1 MSERL
6 VDELKRADVQ
16 FQDHALSWN
25 TEKLSEFQFED
36 VKVNV
41 FHFNDQHQRF
51 FLKRFIEEGSAEQDA
66 GPARSGAERE
76 LMIYQCL
83 QDAGFQTIKPAAVYA
98 YASDN
103 TPAGSLFL
111 SYDFL
116 QGRPDILLGADYVIR
131 HPDRKR
137 EFFVRYTA
145 LINHLIDQGFV
156 HLDIHL
162 DNFFTDGQQFWLV
175 DVEHIRINPG
185 LRFVHHMY
193 FRIAENIVFDKEKL
207 GLDDTGIQFFIDQL
221 IEQGTYRKRSIL
233 WALRFWHALRLPTRV
248 ANMFKRNTRVNS
260 VRQLFRLP
268 PFLRFY
274 AQ

>member
-16 FQDHALSWN
+16 FQDHALSWDA
-25 TEKLSEFQFED
+25 EKLTGFQFED

-51 FLKRFIEEGSAEQDA
+51 FLKRFVEDGSVEQDA

-76 LMIYQCL
+76 LMIYQRL
-83 QDAGFQTIKPAAVYA
+83 QEAGFQTIKPAAVYA
-98 YASDN
+98 YEAAS

-116 QGRPDILLGADYVIR
+116 QGRSDILLGADYVIR

-137 EFFVRYTA
+137 EFFIRYTA
-145 LINHLIDQGFV
+145 LINHLIDRGFV

-162 DNFFTDGQQFWLV
+162 DNFFTDGQKFWLV

-207 GLDDTGIQFFIDQL
+207 HLDDQDIQFFIDQL
-221 IEQGTYRKRSIL
+221 IEQGAYRKRSIL
-233 WALRFWHALRLPTRV
+233 WALRFWHALRLPARM
-248 ANMFKRNTRVNS
+248 ANLCKRNTRIRS
-260 VRQLFRLP
+260 VGQLFRLP

>member
-1 MSERL
+1 MSEGL
-6 VDELKRADVQ
+6 IDELKRADMQ

-25 TEKLSEFQFED
+25 SEKLTEFQFED

-41 FHFNDQHQRF
+41 FRFNDQNERF
-51 FLKRFIEEGSAEQDA
+51 FLKRFVEEGSVDQDA

-76 LMIYQCL
+76 LMSYQRL

-98 YASDN
+98 YPAHN

-131 HPDRKR
+131 YPERKR

-145 LINHLIDQGFV
+145 LINHLIARGFV

-185 LRFVHHMY
+185 LRFVHHIY

-207 GLDDTGIQFFIDQL
+207 RLDEGDIQYFIDQL
-221 IEQGTYRKRSIL
+221 IKQGAYRKRSIL
-233 WALRFWHALRLPTRV
+233 WALRFWHALRLPSRM
-248 ANMFKRNTRVNS
+248 ANLLKRNAQQKS
-260 VRQLFRLP
+260 IIQLFRLP
-268 PFLRFY
+268 SFLRFY

>member
-1 MSERL
+1 MSKRL
-6 VDELKRADVQ
+6 VDELKRAGIQ
-16 FQDHALSWN
+16 FQDQALNWN

-36 VKVNV
+36 VKINV
-41 FHFNDQHQRF
+41 FHFNDLHQRF
-51 FLKRFIEEGSAEQDA
+51 FLKRFVEQGSVEQDA

-83 QDAGFQTIKPAAVYA
+83 RDAGFQTIKPAAVYA
-98 YASDN
+98 YEADN

-145 LINHLIDQGFV
+145 LINQLIAQGFV

-162 DNFFTDGQQFWLV
+162 DNFFTDGEQFWLV

-207 GLDDTGIQFFIDQL
+207 RLDDQDIQFFIDQL
-221 IEQGTYRKRSIL
+221 IEQGVYRKRSIL
-233 WALRFWHALRLPTRV
+233 WALRFWHVLRLPARMV
-248 ANMFKRNTRVNS
+248 NLFKRNTRNNS

-268 PFLRFY
+268 LFLRFY

>member
-6 VDELKRADVQ
+6 VDELKRADMQ
-16 FQDHALSWN
+16 FQDQALNWN
-25 TEKLSEFQFED
+25 TNTLTEFQFED

-51 FLKRFIEEGSAEQDA
+51 FLKRFVEEGEVEQDA

-76 LMIYQCL
+76 LMIYQRL
-83 QDAGFQTIKPAAVYA
+83 QEAGFKTIKPAAVYA
-98 YASDN
+98 YEADS

-137 EFFVRYTA
+137 EFFVRYTG

-175 DVEHIRINPG
+175 DVEHIRIQPG

-207 GLDDTGIQFFIDQL
+207 RLDDQDIQFFIDQL

-233 WALRFWHALRLPTRV
+233 WALRFWHALRLPTRM
-248 ANMFKRNTRVNS
+248 ANLLKRNTGIKGTS
-260 VRQLFRLP
+260 QLFRLP

>member
-41 FHFNDQHQRF
+41 FHFNDQLQRF
-51 FLKRFIEEGSAEQDA
+51 FLKRFIEEGPLEQDA

-76 LMIYQCL
+76 LMFYQCL

-98 YASDN
+98 YGADN

-207 GLDDTGIQFFIDQL
+207 RLDDTDIQFFIDQL
-221 IEQGTYRKRSIL
+221 IAQGIYRKRSIL
-233 WALRFWHALRLPTRV
+233 WALRFWHALRLPARM
-248 ANMFKRNTRVNS
+248 ANMFKRNTRINS
-260 VRQLFRLP
+260 VRQVFRLP
-268 PFLRFY
+268 SFLRFY

>member
-51 FLKRFIEEGSAEQDA
+51 FLKRFIEEGSVEQDA

-83 QDAGFQTIKPAAVYA
+83 QGAGFQTIEPAAVYA
-98 YASDN
+98 YAADN

-137 EFFVRYTA
+137 EFFVQYTA
-145 LINHLIDQGFV
+145 LINHLIAQGFV

-207 GLDDTGIQFFIDQL
+207 RLDDTDIQFFIDQL

-233 WALRFWHALRLPTRV
+233 WALRFWHALRLPTRM
-248 ANMFKRNTRVNS
+248 ANLLKRNTGIKATSR
-260 VRQLFRLP
+260 LFRLP
-268 PFLRFY
+268 SFLRFY